1 MKKSKTLSIR
11 SLFFFFSSLILTNS
25 FGQIINVKTCD
36 STNRFSITHLTSI
49 YKTEKEIGIDS
60 VLLAE
65 SQSRFEQAPNK
76 PVLVYDYDPYIYWF
90 RFVFRNQDTFRRQ
103 FMLVLAPIGLKD
115 GVLFQNENGIYK
127 SIGKSGLK
135 YPFETRDYPFTHNVF
150 PFSINGSSAD
160 TFYLKVDA
168 RGVYKSF
175 GFALFRPRDL
185 KIFENKVYFIFGIIV
200 GLLLLFFILNVSLY
214 FVLKVKIHLWYA
226 LYIAFLFLIVM
237 KNDHLDQQF
246 LNWDS
251 EFAYRLSPYMAI
263 GALAIAV
270 LMHVVQMF
278 LKKAITKNTLMYNI
292 SMIFKIN
299 VLLSGL
305 GHYIFFF
312 LESDAR
318 ILSAIF
324 TWAKYS
330 TLIGIMVIIIEC
342 IYSIRKGFKTP
353 YFIIAG
359 LLVFLLGAIQRLFFP
374 STLSFLFPPTTFHIG
389 IILETCII
397 SLGLVYQYYWLEKEK
412 ELELQ
417 EQIMKNISWEI
428 HDNIGPTLTLAKMN
442 SQNIEKA
449 SPKSAN
455 ESTGVSSQLISKAIH
470 DLRALAKSLNPD
482 YVTDSDLINL
492 IHEELDRVKKI
503 GKQQMTFEQTGI
515 PYKVPHHHSLFRVFQ
530 EVLSNA
536 VKHSEAT
543 EIAVIITFNPNYFGF
558 QVKDNGKGFDP
569 DDIQGA
575 KGLGLRNI
583 KARMHI
589 IGGTVDIDSSPG
601 AGATITIRRPIQR

>member
-1 MKKSKTLSIR
+1 
-11 SLFFFFSSLILTNS
+11 
-25 FGQIINVKTCD
+25 
-36 STNRFSITHLTSI
+36 
-49 YKTEKEIGIDS
+49 
-60 VLLAE
+60 
-65 SQSRFEQAPNK
+65 
-76 PVLVYDYDPYIYWF
+76 
-90 RFVFRNQDTFRRQ
+90 
-103 FMLVLAPIGLKD
+103 
-115 GVLFQNENGIYK
+115 
-127 SIGKSGLK
+127 
-135 YPFETRDYPFTHNVF
+135 
-150 PFSINGSSAD
+150 
-160 TFYLKVDA
+160 
-168 RGVYKSF
+168 
-175 GFALFRPRDL
+175 
-185 KIFENKVYFIFGIIV
+185 
-200 GLLLLFFILNVSLY
+200 
-214 FVLKVKIHLWYA
+214 
-226 LYIAFLFLIVM
+226 
-237 KNDHLDQQF
+237 
-246 LNWDS
+246 
-251 EFAYRLSPYMAI
+251 
-263 GALAIAV
+263 
-270 LMHVVQMF
+270 
-278 LKKAITKNTLMYNI
+278 
-292 SMIFKIN
+292 
-299 VLLSGL
+299 
-305 GHYIFFF
+305 
-312 LESDAR
+312 
-318 ILSAIF
+318 
-324 TWAKYS
+324 
-330 TLIGIMVIIIEC
+330 
-342 IYSIRKGFKTP
+342 
-353 YFIIAG
+353 
-359 LLVFLLGAIQRLFFP
+359 
-374 STLSFLFPPTTFHIG
+374 
-389 IILETCII
+389 
-397 SLGLVYQYYWLEKEK
+397 
-412 ELELQ
+412 
-417 EQIMKNISWEI
+417 MKNISWEI